1 MRIAMLGHKRIPSR
15 EGGVEVVVEALST
28 RMAALGHEVTT
39 YNRRGGGAPTAPSRC
54 KGVRIETV
62 PTLDKRGLAAMT
74 SSFFAACAVAGS
86 RPDVAHFHAEGPCAM
101 IPIAKAAGVRTVATI
116 HGLDWQRAK
125 WGRFASWF
133 LRLGERTAAKHAD
146 EVIVLSRNMQRYFE
160 AEYGRRT
167 RFIPNGV
174 DAKKR
179 VEPRVIA
186 RRHGLEEG
194 SYVLF
199 VGRIVPEKGLR
210 RLIEAFKKTRTS
222 KKLVVAGGP
231 SDSREYY
238 EEVRSSAAG
247 DGRILLVGFVEG
259 RELEE
264 LYSNAYLYVLPSDVE
279 GMPMSLLE
287 AMAYGRCCLTS
298 DIPEC
303 SEVLGGAGS
312 TFAAGDAESLRAQ
325 LERLLNDP
333 EEVASLS
340 AKAVSRAGRY
350 GWDSVVGETLDLYEG
365 HFEDPEGVT
374 SR

>member
-28 RMAALGHEVTT
+28 RMVVLGHEVTA
-39 YNRRGGGAPTAPSRC
+39 YNRRGGGAPTWPESC

-62 PTLDKRGLAAMT
+62 PTLDKKGLAAMT
-74 SSFFAACAVAGS
+74 SSFFAACAVARS
-86 RPDVAHFHAEGPCAM
+86 LSDVAHFHAEGPCVM

-125 WGRFASWF
+125 WGRFASWY
-133 LRLGERTAAKHAD
+133 LRLGERTAVRHAD

-160 AEYGRRT
+160 AEYGRKT
-167 RFIPNGV
+167 HFIPNGV
-174 DAKKR
+174 DAKKC

-186 RRHGLEEG
+186 ESHGLKEG

-247 DGRILLVGFVEG
+247 DGRIVFVGFVEG

-303 SEVLGGAGS
+303 SEVLGDAGA
-312 TFAAGDAESLRAQ
+312 TFAAGDAESLRAE
-325 LERLLNDP
+325 LERLLGDP
-333 EEVASLS
+333 AEVASLS
-340 AKAVSRAGRY
+340 KKAASRAGCY
-350 GWDSVVGETLDLYEG
+350 SWDGVVGRTLDLYEG
-365 HFEDPEGVT
+365 RFEDSKDVAG
-374 SR
+374 